1 LYKKILVPTD
11 GLLHSLKACQYATKL
26 AKMTGA
32 EIIGI
37 YVIPSRIVSIFEE
50 RRLEGRTA
58 HDIATEYRRDG
69 EAYLRQFQSVCSKEY
84 TEARTILAEGYP
96 PEEILK
102 AAEKENVDLIVIGVR
117 RKSSVERTVTGKTS
131 DEIVRN
137 AKCPVIVINTPW

>member
-11 GLLHSLKACQYATKL
+11 GLVHSLKACQYAIKL
-26 AKMTGA
+26 AKLTGA

-58 HDIATEYRRDG
+58 HDVATEYKKNG
-69 EAYLRQFQSVCSKEY
+69 EAYLRQFQSICSKEHI
-84 TEARTILAEGYP
+84 EVRTILAEGYP

-102 AAEKENVDLIVIGVR
+102 VAEKEDVDLIVIGVR
-117 RKSSVERTVTGKTS
+117 RKSSIERTVTGKTS

-137 AKCPVIVINTPW
+137 AKCPVVIINTPW

>member
-1 LYKKILVPTD
+1 MYKKILVPTD
-11 GLLHSLKACQYATKL
+11 GLVHSLKACQYAAKL
-26 AKMTGA
+26 ARLTGA

-58 HDIATEYRRDG
+58 HDLTAECRRDG
-69 EAYLRQFQSVCSKEY
+69 EAYLRQFQNACSKEY
-84 TEARTILAEGYP
+84 VEARTILAEGYP

-102 AAEKENVDLIVIGVR
+102 VADRENVDLIVIGVR

-131 DEIVRN
+131 DEIIRN